1 MPGSPDPGRPL
12 DRVALK
18 RAFKALEEQLASQDV
33 RAHVYIVGS
42 AALLMAHRR
51 SQTTMDVDA
60 LSIDHREV
68 VLASAQVVAREQGL
82 PDDWLNDDVRWVPI
96 LPPQPDPR
104 AEVLFD
110 SPNLVVT
117 GASARHILAMKVRA
131 ARTRDLEDIKLLMR
145 QIGIATMQEVRDIH
159 RAVYP
164 HDEIPWRSEERIEAC
179 LRELGEER
187 EPDARSLAKPDR
199 DVGYER

>member
-1 MPGSPDPGRPL
+1 MPGSPDMGRPL
-12 DRVALK
+12 DREAPA
-18 RAFKALEEQLASQDV
+18 RAFKALEEQLASQGV

-60 LSIDHREV
+60 LSIDHREA
-68 VLASAQVVAREQGL
+68 VLASARVVAREQGL

-110 SPNLVVT
+110 SPSLVVT

-131 ARTRDLEDIKLLMR
+131 ARTRDLDDIKLLMQ
-145 QIGIATMQEVRDIH
+145 QIGIATMKEVRDVH

-164 HDEIPWRSEERIEAC
+164 HDEIPWRSEERIKAC
-179 LRELGEER
+179 LRELGEEH
-187 EPDARSLAKPDR
+187 EPDAQSADKPAR

>member
-1 MPGSPDPGRPL
+1 MPGSPDPRRSL
-12 DRVALK
+12 DRVALT

-68 VLASAQVVAREQGL
+68 ALASAQVVAREQGL

-96 LPPQPDPR
+96 LPPQPGPR

-110 SPNLVVT
+110 SANLVVT

-199 DVGYER
+199 DVGCER

>member
-12 DRVALK
+12 DHEALT
-18 RAFKALEEQLASQDV
+18 RAFKALEKQLASQGV

-68 VLASAQVVAREQGL
+68 VLASARVVAWEHGL

-110 SPNLVVT
+110 SPNFVVT
-117 GASARHILAMKVRA
+117 GASARHILAIKVRA

-145 QIGIATMQEVRDIH
+145 QIGIATMQDVRDFH
-159 RAVYP
+159 RAVNP
-164 HDEIPWRSEERIEAC
+164 HDEIPWRSEERIKAC
-179 LRELGEER
+179 LSELGEEH
-187 EPDARSLAKPDR
+187 EPDARPPDKPAR
-199 DVGYER
+199 DVGDER